1 MLRTMPVNHFLSK
14 EVEYDDF
21 PGYDVANAI
30 LGVTEL
36 PPLRE
41 EGESFGEYVDRM
53 RKLRERMDQQLEEDP
68 YVRAFREKHR
78 KL

>member
-1 MLRTMPVNHFLSK
+1 MSVDHFFPQ

-30 LGVTEL
+30 QGVTEL